1 MGPACSVAKCRV
13 VVEQASN
20 CPASIS
26 PMIALVLEYLEPE
39 MVMGTKSME
48 AGMVFLE
55 PNAVLRPR
63 ESYNS
68 CYSLL
73 LV

>member
-1 MGPACSVAKCRV
+1 
-13 VVEQASN
+13 
-20 CPASIS
+20 
-26 PMIALVLEYLEPE
+26 MIALLLEYLEPE
-39 MVMGTKSME
+39 MVMGTESME